1 VENTQ
6 NIQNDVIDLK
16 ELFGVI
22 SKRKRLIYSIT
33 ILITLLAIAYAYV
46 LAKPIYQVQAM
57 IEVGKINEIPLDTTN
72 EIKTKLE
79 YLYGVSSKKKRD
91 YPRVKSINVGKK
103 SKSVFSVAVEGH
115 NNKEAISFIDK
126 MVKKIEGEYAE
137 KVNNYIDTQKEL
149 ITLTQFD
156 IRNTT
161 ENLLKVQ
168 KTLENY
174 NQKILNLSV
183 QDAALA
189 GIYTIQISQNQVQA
203 QALQSRISTL
213 KAKEYTIKLSISPL
227 RIKQTHIVGEV
238 EILDSPVKPKKLL
251 IIIVTFITALMF
263 SVFLAFFLEF
273 LHGLKKE
280 NN

>member
-1 VENTQ
+1 MGKSQKVFFPCNCRGTIIIKKQ
-6 NIQNDVIDLK
+6 LA
-16 ELFGVI
+16 LLI
-22 SKRKRLIYSIT
+22 SI
-33 ILITLLAIAYAYV
+33 
-46 LAKPIYQVQAM
+46 
-57 IEVGKINEIPLDTTN
+57 
-72 EIKTKLE
+72 
-79 YLYGVSSKKKRD
+79 
-91 YPRVKSINVGKK
+91 
-103 SKSVFSVAVEGH
+103 
-115 NNKEAISFIDK
+115 
-126 MVKKIEGEYAE
+126 VKKIEGEYAE

-149 ITLTQFD
+149 ISLTQFD

-203 QALQSRISTL
+203 QALQSRISAL
-213 KAKEYTIKLSISPL
+213 KAKEYTMKLSISPL

-251 IIIVTFITALMF
+251 ITIVAFITALMF

-273 LHGLKKE
+273 LHGLKEEE

>member
-1 VENTQ
+1 MENTQ